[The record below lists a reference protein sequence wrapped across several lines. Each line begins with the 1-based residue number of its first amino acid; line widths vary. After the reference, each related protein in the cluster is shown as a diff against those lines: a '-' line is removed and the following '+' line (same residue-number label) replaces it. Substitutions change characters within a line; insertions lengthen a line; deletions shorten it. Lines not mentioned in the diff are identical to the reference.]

1 MADGSIEFDTRL
13 DSTNVKSQLAELK
26 KQFADMAQQMKGL
39 SKDTERYQKILDKS
53 PNNAA
58 AKKGMEGTLK
68 AIHELQEEMNATEAK
83 IGSLTGIAD
92 LANEADKTTSKLNSL
107 YDRYSK
113 MVEMGK
119 KPNSEAFKSLN
130 YDIDQTE
137 QKLSNLYDQMEKVQS
152 GSATGLKASLSGAIA
167 GQQQSRTSYA
177 EGFGDQGKF
186 SFKTAAIELAKKSFA
201 GLGSAMKGIAGTAKN
216 LITGAKNSL
225 SQMLKQNVAAKRLS
239 KSIFSLS
246 NMFKMM
252 GLRMLMRAAW
262 NSLQTGFQNL
272 IASSSEASKS
282 MSALKSSATYF
293 ANSIA
298 SAFAPVLNAV
308 SPILSKLID
317 MVSQATQAIGKLF
330 ALLGGKSTYTVAVK
344 QNEKLS
350 SSISGTGSAA
360 KKAADEEKKALA
372 SFDEINQLNLKDD
385 SEASSGGGGGS
396 SGAGVFKD
404 VPIAKNDW
412 MKQLIDAG
420 DWVGLG
426 TAIADKVNESISK
439 IKWSDIGKTIGKG
452 IDSAV
457 KVAYGFM
464 KSIDTKSIGV
474 GLGDMLNA
482 SMEVI
487 DSDYIGR
494 TIAQTLNRAVDL
506 ALGFVTTFD
515 FSQFGVEVSQII
527 NGFFEDVDVNSIYET
542 IRGIFVGIWNF
553 VYALFTNIDYA
564 TIMSKI
570 GEFIGDII
578 AGIGEFISTMGD
590 ALAEYFVPFIEDATA
605 QGGNVVDGFL
615 LGIGN
620 ALLNIGKWIVD
631 NIFTPFITGFKAA
644 FQIGSPSKVM
654 ETQGGF
660 IMEGMFNGLTSW
672 MGAIKQF
679 FLDLVEKVK
688 GWFGDI
694 ITWVKESFT
703 SDWDTA
709 WENIKKIFTDV
720 WNAIASVCE
729 TVVNGIVDALNR
741 ISFDTP
747 DWLGD
752 KFGGKHFGF
761 SLSRVSI
768 PRLATGTVIP
778 PSAGEFA
785 AILGDNNTDTE
796 VVSPLETMKEA
807 MLEALQESG
816 SGQKQ
821 IVLKFDGNLSEL
833 ARILKP
839 ELEQEDRRAGV
850 QLVVEG

>member
-1 MADGSIEFDTRL
+1 
-13 DSTNVKSQLAELK
+13 
-26 KQFADMAQQMKGL
+26 
-39 SKDTERYQKILDKS
+39 
-53 PNNAA
+53 
-58 AKKGMEGTLK
+58 
-68 AIHELQEEMNATEAK
+68 
-83 IGSLTGIAD
+83 
-92 LANEADKTTSKLNSL
+92 
-107 YDRYSK
+107 
-113 MVEMGK
+113 
-119 KPNSEAFKSLN
+119 
-130 YDIDQTE
+130 
-137 QKLSNLYDQMEKVQS
+137 
-152 GSATGLKASLSGAIA
+152 
-167 GQQQSRTSYA
+167 
-177 EGFGDQGKF
+177 
-186 SFKTAAIELAKKSFA
+186 
-201 GLGSAMKGIAGTAKN
+201 
-216 LITGAKNSL
+216 
-225 SQMLKQNVAAKRLS
+225 
-239 KSIFSLS
+239 
-246 NMFKMM
+246 
-252 GLRMLMRAAW
+252 
-262 NSLQTGFQNL
+262 
-272 IASSSEASKS
+272 
-282 MSALKSSATYF
+282 
-293 ANSIA
+293 
-298 SAFAPVLNAV
+298 
-308 SPILSKLID
+308 
-317 MVSQATQAIGKLF
+317 
-330 ALLGGKSTYTVAVK
+330 
-344 QNEKLS
+344 
-350 SSISGTGSAA
+350 
-360 KKAADEEKKALA
+360 
-372 SFDEINQLNLKDD
+372 
-385 SEASSGGGGGS
+385 
-396 SGAGVFKD
+396 
-404 VPIAKNDW
+404 

-420 DWVGLG
+420 DWIGLG
-426 TAIADKVNESISK
+426 AAIADKVNDSISK
-439 IKWSDIGKTIGKG
+439 IKWSDIGKNIGKG

-464 KSIDTKSIGV
+464 KNIDTKSIGA

-515 FSQFGVEVSQII
+515 FSQFGVEISQII

-553 VYALFTNIDYA
+553 VYSLFTNIDYA

-590 ALAEYFVPFIEDATA
+590 ALAEYFAPFIEDAEA
-605 QGGNVVDGFL
+605 QGWNVVDGFL

-694 ITWVKESFT
+694 ITWVKETFT

-709 WENIKKIFTDV
+709 WENIEKIFTDV
-720 WNAIASVCE
+720 WNAIANVCE
-729 TVVNGIVDALNR
+729 TIVNGIVDALNR

-747 DWLGD
+747 DWMGGI
-752 KFGGKHFGF
+752 FGGKHFGF
-761 SLSRVSI
+761 NLSRVSI

-785 AILGDNNTDTE
+785 AILGDNNNDTE

-821 IVLKFDGNLSEL
+821 IVLKFDGNLAEL